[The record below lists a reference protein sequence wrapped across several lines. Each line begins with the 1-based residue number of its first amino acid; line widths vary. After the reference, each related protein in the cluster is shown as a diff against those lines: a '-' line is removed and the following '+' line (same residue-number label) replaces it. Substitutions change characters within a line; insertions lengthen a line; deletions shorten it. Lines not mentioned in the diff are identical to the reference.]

1 MDSFKTLSQMTI
13 DGKVY
18 HYHSLKKLEASTGI
32 SMAKL
37 PYSLKILIENLLR
50 HEDGEA
56 VRKEDILAV
65 LKADPKAESDYEIQF
80 TPARVLLQ
88 DFTGVPVVADL
99 AAMRNAMV
107 ARKGDP
113 QKVNPLRPVDLVIDH
128 SVQMDSAGHKDSF
141 DTNLRLEFQRNGER
155 YQFLKWGQK
164 AFSNFSVVPPA
175 TGICHQ
181 VNLEHLSHV
190 AMASKGHRKE
200 TRAHDYVYP
209 DTLVGTDS
217 HTTMINGLGVVGWG
231 VGGIEAEAAMLGQPC
246 TMLIPQ
252 VIGFE
257 LKGKLKP
264 GTTATDLVLTA
275 TQMLRKRGVVG
286 KFVEYF
292 GEGVSSLT
300 IADRATLAN
309 MSPEYGATIG
319 IFPIDAK
326 VVEYLKTTGR
336 PEKAARTEA
345 YYKEQGL
352 WESHLSGATFAD
364 TLSLDMSTVES
375 SMAGPSRPQD
385 RVNLSGVRGA
395 FRSYLLN
402 RYQEPL
408 AQFSKDRLKDWTQ
421 MSDSMKG
428 ISYEMEAFH
437 PDKDLGPLGACAP
450 LKTAEG
456 KSYNLV
462 QGSITMAAITS
473 CTNTSNPTLMLG
485 AALLARNANR
495 KGLTVKPWVKTS
507 FAPGS
512 VAVREYI
519 AASGLQ
525 PDLDKLGFHIA
536 GFGCS
541 VCIGNSGP
549 LPEEIQKAIDTFGIA
564 TASVLSGNRNFE
576 ARIHPS
582 IMTNWL
588 ASPLLVVAAAI
599 AGNINVN
606 LASDP
611 LATGSDG
618 QPVYLKD
625 IWPDADELQALVTKY
640 VTQKRFEEVYSDVFR
655 GDKNWQATQVPAG
668 DTYTWDKDSTYIRQP
683 PFLDKSLAE
692 QDPNVKGARVL
703 AVFGDSITTDHISPA
718 GNISPKS
725 PAGLYLQQHNVPV
738 GDFNSYGSRRGNHEV
753 MMRGTFANVRIKNKL
768 ASKEGGLTKMFP
780 SGTETTIYD
789 AAIAY
794 EKTNTP
800 LVIFGGKEYGSGSSR
815 DWAAKGTRLL
825 GVRAVVAES
834 FERIHRSNLVGMGVL
849 PLQLKPGVTVDSLG
863 ITGEEE
869 IDFPPLDKIDAKS
882 DITLTLRSPK
892 GTRQITAQIRI
903 DTPNELKYYQ
913 SGGILPFVLDR
924 LAKSDA

>member
-13 DGKVY
+13 NGKTY
-18 HYHSLKKLEASTGI
+18 QYHSLKKLEEVTGI
-32 SMAKL
+32 SLAKF
-37 PYSLKILIENLLR
+37 PYSTRILIENLLR

-56 VRKEDILAV
+56 VRKEDILA
-65 LKADPKAESDYEIQF
+65 LLRQDPKKESDHEIQF

-99 AAMRNAMV
+99 AAMRNAMES
-107 ARKGDP
+107 RKGDP
-113 QKVNPLRPVDLVIDH
+113 KKVNPLRPVDLVIDH
-128 SVQMDSAGHKDSF
+128 SVQMDSFGKKDSF
-141 DTNLRLEFQRNGER
+141 ATNLKLEFQRNGER

-164 AFSNFSVVPPA
+164 AFNNFRVVPPA

-190 AMASKGHRKE
+190 AMVGPWRKQ
-200 TRAHDYVYP
+200 DYIYP
-209 DTLVGTDS
+209 DTVVGTDS

-257 LKGKLKP
+257 LKGKMRA
-264 GTTATDLVLTA
+264 GTTATDLVLTV
-275 TQMLRKRGVVG
+275 TQMLRKKGVVG

-292 GEGVSSLT
+292 GEGVANLSV
-300 IADRATLAN
+300 ADRATLSN

-319 IFPIDAK
+319 IFPIDDK
-326 VVEYLKTTGR
+326 VVGYLKATGR
-336 PEKAARTEA
+336 PERAERVAA

-352 WESHLSGATFAD
+352 WETNRTPLNFSD
-364 TLSLDMSTVES
+364 TLSLDMSTVEP

-385 RVNLSGVRGA
+385 KVVLRGVRGA
-395 FRSYLLN
+395 FRKFLLN

-408 AQFSKDRLKDWTQ
+408 AQFAKERLEDWTQ

-428 ISYEMEAFH
+428 IAFEMQPFH
-437 PDKDLGPLGACAP
+437 PDKELGPLGISAP
-450 LKTAEG
+450 VKMENGETC
-456 KSYNLV
+456 NLV

-473 CTNTSNPTLMLG
+473 CTNTSNPELMLG
-485 AALLARNANR
+485 AALLARNAVKR
-495 KGLTVKPWVKTS
+495 GLKAKPWVKTT

-519 AASGLQ
+519 LASGLM
-525 PDLDKLGFHIA
+525 PYLEDLGFNIA

-549 LPEEIQKAIDTFGIA
+549 LPEGIQKAIDQFGIA

-588 ASPLLVVAAAI
+588 ASPLLVVAASL

-606 LASDP
+606 LAADP
-611 LATGSDG
+611 LALDSEGK
-618 QPVYLKD
+618 PVFLKD
-625 IWPDADELQALVTKY
+625 IWPDPQELQDLVAKH
-640 VTQKRFEEVYSDVFR
+640 VTQKRFEEVYSDVFT

-668 DTYTWDKDSTYIRQP
+668 DTYTWDTQSTYIRQP

-692 QDPNVKGARVL
+692 QNPIVKNARVL

-725 PAGLYLQQHNVPV
+725 PAGQYLLNHKVDPT
-738 GDFNSYGSRRGNHEV
+738 DFNSYGSRRGNHEV
-753 MMRGTFANVRIKNKL
+753 MVRGTFANVRIRNKL
-768 ASKEGGLTKMFP
+768 VSKEGGFTKMFP
-780 SGTETTIYD
+780 SGTETTIYE
-789 AAIAY
+789 AAQAY
-794 EKTNTP
+794 EKSGTP

-849 PLQLKPGVTVDSLG
+849 PLQLKPGVSVDSLG

-869 IDFPPLDKIDAKS
+869 IDFPPMTSLVAKS
-882 DITLTLRSPK
+882 DIKLILRTPK
-892 GTRQITAQIRI
+892 GTREIIAQVRI
-903 DTPNELKYYQ
+903 DTPNELKYFH

-924 LAKSDA
+924 LARAEA

>member
-1 MDSFKTLSQMTI
+1 MDSFNTLSQMTI
-13 DGKVY
+13 DGKTY
-18 HYHSLKKLEASTGI
+18 QYHSLKKLEAATGI
-32 SMAKL
+32 SVAKL
-37 PYSLKILIENLLR
+37 PYSTRVLIENLLR

-65 LKADPKAESDYEIQF
+65 LKQDPKQESEHEIQF

-99 AAMRNAMV
+99 AAMRNAMA
-107 ARKGDP
+107 ARKGDAK
-113 QKVNPLRPVDLVIDH
+113 KVNPLRPVDLVIDH
-128 SVQMDSAGHKDSF
+128 SVQMDSAGQKDSY

-164 AFSNFSVVPPA
+164 AFNNFRVVPPA

-190 AMASKGHRKE
+190 AMVGPWRKQE
-200 TRAHDYVYP
+200 YVYP

-217 HTTMINGLGVVGWG
+217 HTTMINGLGCVGWG

-264 GTTATDLVLTA
+264 GTTATDLVLTV

-292 GEGVSSLT
+292 GEGVSALT
-300 IADRATLAN
+300 IADRATIAN

-319 IFPIDAK
+319 IFPIDEK
-326 VVEYLKTTGR
+326 VVAYLKATGR
-336 PEKAARTEA
+336 PERAARVEA

-352 WESHLSGATFAD
+352 WQTHLASVAFAD

-385 RVNLSGVRGA
+385 RVALSGVRGA
-395 FRSYLLN
+395 FRKFLLN
-402 RYQEPL
+402 RYQESL
-408 AQFSKDRLKDWTQ
+408 AEFSKDRLKDWTE
-421 MSDSMKG
+421 MSESMKG
-428 ISYEMEAFH
+428 IAFETEAFH
-437 PDKDLGPLGACAP
+437 PDKELGPLGASAP
-450 LKTAEG
+450 IKLANG
-456 KSYNLV
+456 KNFNLV

-473 CTNTSNPTLMLG
+473 CTNTSNPELMLG
-485 AALLARNANR
+485 AALLARNAVKR
-495 KGLTVKPWVKTS
+495 GLKSKPWVKTS

-519 AASGLQ
+519 EASGLM
-525 PDLDKLGFHIA
+525 PNLEALGFNIA

-549 LPEEIQKAIDTFGIA
+549 LPEEIQKAIDTHGIA

-588 ASPLLVVAAAI
+588 ASPLLVVASAI
-599 AGNINVN
+599 SGNINCN
-606 LASDP
+606 LSTDP
-611 LATGSDG
+611 LALDPQG
-618 QPVYLKD
+618 QPVFLKD
-625 IWPDADELQALVTKY
+625 IWPDPNELAELVTKY
-640 VTQKRFEEVYSDVFR
+640 VTQKRFEEVYSDVFK

-668 DTYTWDKDSTYIRQP
+668 DTYAWDTQSTYIRQP

-692 QDPNVKGARVL
+692 QNPIVKGARVL

-725 PAGLYLQQHNVPV
+725 PAGQYLQEHGVKPV
-738 GDFNSYGSRRGNHEV
+738 DFNSYGSRRGNHEV
-753 MMRGTFANVRIKNKL
+753 MVRGTFANVRIRNKL
-768 ASKEGGLTKMFP
+768 VGKEGGLTKQFP
-780 SGTETTIYD
+780 EGTETTIYE

-794 EKTNTP
+794 EKRGTP

-849 PLQLKPGVTVDSLG
+849 PLQLKPGVTVESLG

-869 IDFPPLDKIDAKS
+869 IDFPPMDQLVAKS
-882 DITLTLRSPK
+882 DIKLTLRTAK
-892 GTRQITAQIRI
+892 GSREITAQVRI
-903 DTPNELKYYQ
+903 DTPNELKYFH

-924 LAKSDA
+924 LARSEA

>member
-1 MDSFKTLSQMTI
+1 MDSFKTLTTMMI
-13 DGKVY
+13 GGKPY

-32 SMAKL
+32 SLAKF
-37 PYSLKILIENLLR
+37 PYSTKILLENLLR

-65 LKADPKAESDYEIQF
+65 LKQDPKTESDYEIQF

-99 AAMRNAMV
+99 AAMRDAMA
-107 ARKGDP
+107 ARQGDAK
-113 QKVNPLRPVDLVIDH
+113 KVNPLRPVDLVIDH
-128 SVQMDSAGHKDSF
+128 SVQMDSAGKPDSF
-141 DTNLRLEFQRNGER
+141 ETNLRLEFQRNGER

-164 AFSNFSVVPPA
+164 AFDNFRVVPPA

-190 AMASKGHRKE
+190 AMASKGHTKE
-200 TRAHDYVYP
+200 TRANDYVYP

-264 GTTATDLVLTA
+264 GVTATDLVLTA

-292 GEGVSSLT
+292 GEGVASLS

-319 IFPIDAK
+319 IFPVDAK
-326 VVEYLKTTGR
+326 VIDYLKITGR

-352 WESHLSGATFAD
+352 WEAYLAGATYAD
-364 TLSLDMSTVES
+364 TLHLDMSTVEP
-375 SMAGPSRPQD
+375 SMSGPSRPQD
-385 RVNLSGVRGA
+385 RVTLGQVRGA
-395 FRSYLLN
+395 FRKYLLN

-408 AQFSKDRLKDWTQ
+408 SSFSKERLKEWCE
-421 MSDSMKG
+421 MSESMKG
-428 ISYEMEAFH
+428 IAYEMEAFH
-437 PDKDLGPLGACAP
+437 PDKDLGPLGASAP
-450 LKTAEG
+450 LKTADG
-456 KSYNLV
+456 KTYNLV

-473 CTNTSNPTLMLG
+473 CTNTSNPALMLG
-485 AALLARNANR
+485 AALLARNAVR
-495 KGLTVKPWVKTS
+495 KGLKTKPWVKTS

-519 AASGLQ
+519 AAAGLQ
-525 PDLDKLGFHIA
+525 GDLDKLGFNIA

-549 LPEEIQKAIDTFGIA
+549 LPEDIQKAIDTHGIA
-564 TASVLSGNRNFE
+564 TAAVLSGNRNFE

-599 AGNINVN
+599 AGNINVD
-606 LASDP
+606 LGTEA
-611 LATGSDG
+611 LGIGSDG
-618 QPVYLKD
+618 QPVFLKD
-625 IWPDADELQALVTKY
+625 IWPDAAELEDLVNKH
-640 VTQKRFEEVYSDVFR
+640 VTQKRFEEVYSDVFT

-668 DTYTWDKDSTYIRQP
+668 DTYAWEDQSTYIRQP
-683 PFLDKSLAE
+683 PFLDKELAE
-692 QDPNVKGARVL
+692 QDPVVKGARIL

-725 PAGLYLQQHNVPV
+725 PAGQYLQDHKVQPV
-738 GDFNSYGSRRGNHEV
+738 DFNSYGSRRGNHEV

-768 ASKEGGLTKMFP
+768 VNREGGYTKMFP

-794 EKTNTP
+794 AKTNTP

-849 PLQLKPGVTVDSLG
+849 PLQLPAGVTVESLG
-863 ITGEEE
+863 LTGEEE
-869 IDFPPLDKIDAKS
+869 VSLPNLAQLEAKS
-882 DITLTLRSPK
+882 TIKVVLSTPK
-892 GTRQITAQIRI
+892 GSREIEAQVRI
-903 DTPNELKYYQ
+903 DTPNELKYFQ

-924 LAKSDA
+924 LAQM